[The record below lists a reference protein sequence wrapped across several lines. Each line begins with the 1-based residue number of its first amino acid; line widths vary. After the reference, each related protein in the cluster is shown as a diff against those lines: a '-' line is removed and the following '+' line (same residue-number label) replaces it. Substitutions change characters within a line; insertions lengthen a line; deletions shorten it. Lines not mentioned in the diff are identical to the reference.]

1 MAKVT
6 QHEIAAKLGVSR
18 STVAAALNPGSTI
31 RLNEATRQR
40 VIAAARELNYRPD
53 RYARIMRGG
62 RSGLIGILHFGGLL
76 QVAAERAAHAAAAV
90 RQEGFEVVASDLSWS
105 SESIQTACTSLL
117 DARVEGAIVAGMVG
131 GASAIEALER
141 LRDARVPVVTL
152 SGNPLPWGPHFR
164 GDTRQATRDL
174 TRHLIATGH
183 RRIGL
188 LTHHPSDA
196 RDRVYLWSSQEKRRG
211 FEEALA
217 EAGGGLVS
225 RFRKEKGDASP
236 PQGVVTEVRLAG
248 EPFDPF
254 LPGIK
259 GMQAVLKRPDRP
271 TALLCSNDEFA
282 YGALSVCRE
291 RGIAVPGEIAMTG
304 YDDTAL
310 GRYAPVPLTTVRQ
323 PNQAMAE
330 AAVKALLQLIEQGAC
345 ATPPET
351 TLFPCEILLRG
362 SSVVSG

>member
-40 VIAAARELNYRPD
+40 IVAAARELNYRPD

-62 RSGLIGILHFGGLL
+62 RSGLVGILHFGGLL

-90 RQEGFEVVASDLSWS
+90 RKEGFEVVASDLSWS

-131 GASAIEALER
+131 DASAIEALER
-141 LRDARVPVVTL
+141 LRHAAVPIVTL

-188 LTHHPSDA
+188 LIHYPSDPH
-196 RDRVYLWSSQEKRRG
+196 DRVYLWSSLEKRRG

-217 EAGGGLVS
+217 EAGGSLVS
-225 RFRKEKGDASP
+225 RFRKGKGS
-236 PQGVVTEVRLAG
+236 PQGVITEVRLAG

-254 LPGIK
+254 LPGIE
-259 GMQAVLKRPDRP
+259 GMLAVLKRPDRP

-291 RGIAVPGEIAMTG
+291 RGIAVPQEIAMTG

-330 AAVKALLQLIEQGAC
+330 AAVKALLRLIEQGNC
-345 ATPPET
+345 APLPET

-362 SSVVSG
+362 SSVR

>member
-1 MAKVT
+1 M
-6 QHEIAAKLGVSR
+6 KLGVSR

-31 RLNEATRQR
+31 RLNDETRQR
-40 VIAAARELNYRPD
+40 IVEAARELNYRPD
-53 RYARIMRGG
+53 RYARVMRGG

-76 QVAAERAAHAAAAV
+76 QVAAERAAHAASAI
-90 RQEGFEVVASDLSWS
+90 RNEGFEIVASDLSWS
-105 SESIQTACTSLL
+105 SESIQAACTSLL

-131 GASAIEALER
+131 GSNAVEALER
-141 LRDARVPVVTL
+141 LRHAKVPVATL

-164 GDTRQATRDL
+164 GDTRKAIRDL
-174 TRHLIATGH
+174 TRHLIAKGH

-188 LTHHPSDA
+188 LTHYSAHHH
-196 RDRVYLWSSQEKRRG
+196 DRVYIWSSLEKRHG

-217 EAGGGLVS
+217 EAGGAIVPHFGKKS
-225 RFRKEKGDASP
+225 ASDTP
-236 PQGVVTEVRLAG
+236 EGVETQVDLAG

-254 LPGIK
+254 IPGIE
-259 GMQAVLKRPDRP
+259 GMRMLLKRPDRP

-291 RGIAVPGEIAMTG
+291 RGIAVPEEIAMTG

-310 GRYAPVPLTTVRQ
+310 GRYGAIPLTTVRQ

-330 AAVKALLQLIEQGAC
+330 AAVKALLDLIQKGEC
-345 ATPPET
+345 APPPQT
-351 TLFPCEILLRG
+351 TLFPCEIILRQ
-362 SSVVSG
+362 SSAPPSGG